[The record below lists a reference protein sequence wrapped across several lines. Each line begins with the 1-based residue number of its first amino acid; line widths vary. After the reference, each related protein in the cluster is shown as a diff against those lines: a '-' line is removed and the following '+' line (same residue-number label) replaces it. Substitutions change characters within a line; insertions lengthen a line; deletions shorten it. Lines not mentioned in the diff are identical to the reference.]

1 MYVPNAMKMKKINKE
16 LEEKFAEKQKF
27 DLLASL
33 AIDALGM
40 STYLIPALGEGF
52 DLLLAPVI
60 SGLIFALHRTTF
72 GAIFGFVEE
81 ILPFTDIIPTATI
94 LWAYRYIFKKKETRQ
109 QFYEKMNKK
118 KMIVIPVNE

>member
-1 MYVPNAMKMKKINKE
+1 MKRTDKE
-16 LEEKFAEKQKF
+16 LEAKFAEKQRF

-60 SGLIFALHRTTF
+60 SGLIYAVHRTTF
-72 GAIFGFVEE
+72 GAAFGFVEE
-81 ILPFTDIIPTATI
+81 IIPFTDIIPTASI
-94 LWAYRYIFKKKETRQ
+94 LWVYRYVFRKKQTRQ
-109 QFYEKMNKK
+109 QFADAFDKK
-118 KMIVIPVNE
+118 KMIVIPVSE

>member
-1 MYVPNAMKMKKINKE
+1 MKKTDKE
-16 LEEKFAEKQKF
+16 LEEKFAEKQRF

-60 SGLIFALHRTTF
+60 AGLIFTLHRTTF
-72 GAIFGFVEE
+72 GAVFGFVEE

-109 QFYEKMNKK
+109 QFAEKMNKK